1 MLRITVDGGER
12 WTLHGPDGE
21 KTGKRQERGAD
32 YFCVACPYCQMQFDK
47 VQNMMLARRCYG
59 MFLPSILYL
68 QLLVL
73 CLGIDSHSLGLEMNK
88 LPIIGILQ
96 YLFE

>member
-1 MLRITVDGGER
+1 MGVNDELSMDLTQKKLVNAKNG
-12 WTLHGPDGE
+12 
-21 KTGKRQERGAD
+21 GAD
-32 YFCVACPYCQMQFDK
+32 YICVACPYCQMQFDK
-47 VQNMMLARRCYG
+47 VQNMMLARRGYG

-68 QLLVL
+68 QLLGL